1 MIKAKFASHHAHDNH
16 TVPPPLPLSWGVCK
30 PMASLLRWSSGP
42 VRLLLVSMLCLREC
56 WSSSMSGHQRR
67 CFWDNT
73 RRTTRCVH
81 KDGSSWLSTP
91 AAQQVKQNNTGKEPS
106 RARRSE
112 KHARQISAKCAS
124 LDDCTGV
131 NMYKYGIMADLE
143 PWLQTGITQQAADL
157 GSSWQVLKTNWSAE
171 RTSMCEC
178 TYSYS
183 HDCTLAANHN
193 ASLCLQVLRLL

>member
-1 MIKAKFASHHAHDNH
+1 
-16 TVPPPLPLSWGVCK
+16 
-30 PMASLLRWSSGP
+30 MASLLRWSSGP

-112 KHARQISAKCAS
+112 EHARQISAKCAS

-178 TYSYS
+178 TYVSS
-183 HDCTLAANHN
+183 EPQRIFVLTSAASSIKQGFTYQSFVGTFMHLTWD
-193 ASLCLQVLRLL
+193 SLMQHEMAYFSSCFSKC